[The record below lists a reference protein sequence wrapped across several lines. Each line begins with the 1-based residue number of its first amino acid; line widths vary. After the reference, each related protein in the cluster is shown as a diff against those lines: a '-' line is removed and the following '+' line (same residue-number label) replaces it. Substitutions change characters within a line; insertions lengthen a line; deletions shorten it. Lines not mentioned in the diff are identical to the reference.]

1 MTATLN
7 GRTDA
12 TTAVPAR
19 TTATTVATNPAAG
32 RRNRL
37 VLAAFRVVAG
47 SIFALH
53 GLQGAYGA
61 YGGID
66 LAGGAVPFGQWP
78 GWYASV
84 IELVCGVLV
93 ATGLGTRAA
102 ALLCSGAM
110 AYAYFVV
117 HVPMGGIIPLE
128 NMGEPAAL
136 YSWIFLLI
144 AVQGPGSFAL
154 DNVIRRHRGR

>member
-7 GRTDA
+7 GRTDV
-12 TTAVPAR
+12 TTSTPTVP
-19 TTATTVATNPAAG
+19 TVANPAAG

-61 YGGID
+61 FGGID

-117 HVPMGGIIPLE
+117 HVPMGGIIPLA

-154 DNVIRRHRGR
+154 DNVVRRLRRR

>member
-7 GRTDA
+7 GRTA
-12 TTAVPAR
+12 STTTVPASTTTTDSTPAER
-19 TTATTVATNPAAG
+19 TA

-37 VLAAFRVVAG
+37 VLAALRVVAG
-47 SIFALH
+47 VLFAMH
-53 GLQGAYGA
+53 GLQGAFGA
-61 YGGID
+61 FGGID
-66 LAGGAVPFGQWP
+66 LAGTAVTLGDWP

-84 IELVCGVLV
+84 IELIGGILV
-93 ATGLGTRAA
+93 ATGLGTRIA

-110 AYAYFVV
+110 AYAFFVV
-117 HVPMGGIIPLE
+117 HVPMGGIIPIE
-128 NMGEPAAL
+128 NLGEPAAL

-154 DNVIRRHRGR
+154 DNLMKRHR

>member
-7 GRTDA
+7 
-12 TTAVPAR
+12 AR
-19 TTATTVATNPAAG
+19 TTPGTPVSTAADPAAG

-37 VLAAFRVVAG
+37 VLAAFRMVAG

-61 YGGID
+61 FGGID

-84 IELVCGVLV
+84 IELVCGILV
-93 ATGLGTRAA
+93 ATGLGTRVA

-117 HVPMGGIIPLE
+117 HVPMGGVIPLE

-144 AVQGPGSFAL
+144 AVLGPGGFAL
-154 DNVIRRHRGR
+154 DDVVRRLRRR